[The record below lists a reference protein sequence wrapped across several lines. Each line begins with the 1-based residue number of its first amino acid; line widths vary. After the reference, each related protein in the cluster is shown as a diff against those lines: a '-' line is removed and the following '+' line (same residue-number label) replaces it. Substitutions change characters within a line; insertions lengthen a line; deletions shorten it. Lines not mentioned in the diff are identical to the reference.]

1 MDIKIVGGITLL
13 CLIWG
18 YLWVIIKL
26 SLQTFPP
33 FLFSSLRLLFGA
45 LALLLL
51 QALLRKSILPKQGEW
66 GKLTIASLLLCIGF
80 YGGSTFG
87 MQYVGSGISAVLV
100 YTMPIMI
107 GILAHYF
114 LNEKLTFN
122 KTIGLLMGTIGLVFI
137 LWPEL
142 KQFKFNQTLFGELL
156 LIIAALSW
164 AGSTVYIKKY
174 LASYDKIK
182 LTLWQMLIG
191 GVILFVVALVTEP
204 VTQVH
209 WNTPIN
215 IFYVFYSAVLGTGVA
230 FAVWNWII
238 SKIDASVASIS
249 IMSVPLLGLL
259 FGHLQLGEAL
269 HQNILFGA
277 IFICIGILF
286 SSMKVNMKIGVKSR
300 KSI

>member
-1 MDIKIVGGITLL
+1 MDLKIVSGIVLL

-51 QALLRKSILPKQGEW
+51 QLLLQKSILPGKGEW

-100 YTMPIMI
+100 YTMPIII
-107 GILAHYF
+107 GVLAHYF
-114 LNEKLTFN
+114 LNEKLTS
-122 KTIGLLMGTIGLVFI
+122 KKVIGLLLGCSGLLCI

-142 KQFKFNQTLFGELL
+142 HNFHLNRTLFGEMLL
-156 LIIAALSW
+156 VAAAFSW

-191 GVILFVVALVTEP
+191 GFMLFIIALLTEP
-204 VTQVH
+204 VTGLA
-209 WNTPIN
+209 WDTPAN
-215 IFYVFYSAVLGTGVA
+215 IVYVLYSSVLGTGVA
-230 FAVWNWII
+230 FAVWNWVI
-238 SKIDASVASIS
+238 SKIDASIASIS
-249 IMSVPLLGLL
+249 IMIVPLLGLL
-259 FGHLQLGEAL
+259 FGHLQLDEPL
-269 HQNILFGA
+269 DHHILLGA
-277 IFICIGILF
+277 AFICLGILF
-286 SSMKVNMKIGVKSR
+286 SSMKINLKFKAKKAV
-300 KSI
+300 